1 MTQTFRHHWPEYTIE
16 AVCLGIFMV
25 SAAGFATLLQH
36 PLSPLAGWTASPLA
50 QRIPMGAA
58 MGLTLIAIIYS
69 PAGARSGAHMNPV
82 VTLTFLRLG
91 KIAFAD
97 ACAYVAAQFAGGF
110 AGIVVADWVFRR
122 LPEHP
127 AVNYVATVPGMRGAA
142 VAFAAESVISFG
154 MMLMVLGVSNTPRVA
169 RFTGLAAG
177 LLVACYITLEAPLSG
192 MSMNP
197 ARSFGPALLAG
208 TAGSLWI
215 YFTAPLAG
223 MLAAAEL
230 FVRVRGRRRV
240 RCAKLH
246 HPLNVRCIFNCGFME
261 TPA

>member
-1 MTQTFRHHWPEYTIE
+1 MIVLVPFDRVQ
-16 AVCLGIFMV
+16 
-25 SAAGFATLLQH
+25 AA
-36 PLSPLAGWTASPLA
+36 TASPDE
-50 QRIPMGAA
+50 
-58 MGLTLIAIIYS
+58 LIAMA
-69 PAGARSGAHMNPV
+69 PP
-82 VTLTFLRLG
+82 
-91 KIAFAD
+91 D
-97 ACAYVAAQFAGGF
+97 AL
-110 AGIVVADWVFRR
+110 W
-122 LPEHP
+122 
-127 AVNYVATVPGMRGAA
+127 PGS
-142 VAFAAESVISFG
+142 E
-154 MMLMVLGVSNTPRVA
+154 
-169 RFTGLAAG
+169 RFTGVDQEPPAG

>member
-1 MTQTFRHHWPEYTIE
+1 MPRTLRRHWPEYAIE
-16 AVCLGIFMV
+16 AACLGIFMV

-36 PLSPLAGWTASPLA
+36 PRSPLAGWAVSPIV
-50 QRIPMGAA
+50 QRIPMGVA
-58 MGLTLIAIIYS
+58 MGLTVIAIIYS

-91 KIAFAD
+91 KIGFAD
-97 ACAYVAAQFAGGF
+97 ACAYVAAQFSGGCS
-110 AGIVVADWVFRR
+110 GIVVADWAFRR

-142 VAFAAESVISFG
+142 VAFAAESAISFG
-154 MMLMVLGVSNTPRVA
+154 MMLMVLSVSNTPRVA

-208 TAGSLWI
+208 TSGSLWI
-215 YFTAPLAG
+215 YFTAPLVG
-223 MLAAAEL
+223 MLTAAEL
-230 FVRVRGRRRV
+230 FVRMRGQRRV
-240 RCAKLH
+240 RCAKMH
-246 HPLNVRCIFNCGFME
+246 HRPDVRCIFNCGFME